1 MVSLFDRPE
10 RRLLSAEDERRV
22 VDAIRAAERRTSG
35 EIRVHVQGRSP
46 GEPLEEA
53 ARVFEGLGMTRTA
66 ARNGVLVFVAVD
78 DRKFAIVGDRGIHE
92 RVGAA
97 FWDGLR
103 DRLAARLREGRAADG
118 LVEVL
123 EAIGS
128 ELQRSFPRA
137 GDDRNELADDLS
149 YGRPL

>member
-1 MVSLFDRPE
+1 MVMFDRPE

-35 EIRVHVQGRSP
+35 EIRVHVQARCAADA
-46 GEPLEEA
+46 LDEA

-66 ARNGVLVFVAVD
+66 ARNGVLVFLAVD
-78 DRKFAIVGDRGIHE
+78 DRKFAIVGDRGIHA
-92 RVGAA
+92 RVGAS

-103 DRLAARLREGRAADG
+103 DLLAGRLREGRAADG
-118 LVEVL
+118 LVEVV
-123 EAIGS
+123 ESIGAQ
-128 ELQRSFPRA
+128 LQRAFPRA

-149 YGRPL
+149 QGRPL